1 MTWRQCGAITV
12 ASIFPRLCE
21 LQSLCKHC
29 LSSSSHAASS
39 LTFCAMRVLRL
50 SPPSS
55 LLQGLVALLAIC
67 IQPPTQG
74 WSQKGNTE
82 EDVFLLPINS
92 SSKSLEFDVQTEK
105 RTTVEESGEELRG
118 IPTGHIKTLPSSSPS
133 PVSSASNTWDSKRE
147 TLILS
152 SHTHQ
157 EFHASQPQQHGSAHC
172 NISVQRLM
180 LTSLLVRWGRQM
192 GFQCDLLLFSTNNHG
207 RAFFSAAYNRL
218 VSPAVIEHLGV
229 SGAQQEFR
237 LCLGC
242 GWSRSRRSGH
252 LRHQHASSAASS
264 FSFLSSASTD
274 PQSSLVG
281 ESLNFCCLDFTLEEL
296 RGEQGWRMN
305 RKPIESTLVA
315 CFMTLVIIVWSVAA
329 LIWPVPIIAGFLPN
343 GMEQRRTSS
352 K

>member
-1 MTWRQCGAITV
+1 
-12 ASIFPRLCE
+12 
-21 LQSLCKHC
+21 
-29 LSSSSHAASS
+29 
-39 LTFCAMRVLRL
+39 MRGLRFY
-50 SPPSS
+50 PPCS
-55 LLQGLVALLAIC
+55 LLRGILALLAFC
-67 IQPPTQG
+67 THPPTLG
-74 WSQKGNTE
+74 WSQQGHTE

-92 SSKSLEFDVQTEK
+92 SARSLASLEFDLQNEK
-105 RTTVEESGEELRG
+105 RLSAEDAVERAQPEQ
-118 IPTGHIKTLPSSSPS
+118 SSSLPASPAPS
-133 PVSSASNTWDSKRE
+133 PNRSWDSSRE
-147 TLILS
+147 TLMVSPHVQQDL
-152 SHTHQ
+152 HH
-157 EFHASQPQQHGSAHC
+157 SQPQQGAAHC

-180 LTSLLVRWGRQM
+180 LTSLLVRWGRQL

-207 RAFFSAAYNRL
+207 RAFFAAAYNRV
-218 VSPAVIEHLGV
+218 VSPVVIEHLGV

-242 GWSRSRRSGH
+242 GWARGRKSGH
-252 LRHQHASSAASS
+252 LRHQQ
-264 FSFLSSASTD
+264 SSASSTFSFISPASSSTD
-274 PQSSLVG
+274 PHNPLHG
-281 ESLNFCCLDFTLEEL
+281 ESLNFCCLDFSLEEL

>member
-1 MTWRQCGAITV
+1 M
-12 ASIFPRLCE
+12 
-21 LQSLCKHC
+21 HC
-29 LSSSSHAASS
+29 LFPANHAASS
-39 LTFCAMRVLRL
+39 LTSCAMRVLRL
-50 SPPSS
+50 CPPSS

-67 IQPPTQG
+67 IQPPTEG
-74 WSQKGNTE
+74 WSQEGHIE
-82 EDVFLLPINS
+82 EDIFLLPINS
-92 SSKSLEFDVQTEK
+92 SSRSLANLEFDLQTE
-105 RTTVEESGEELRG
+105 RRSTGESGKELRG
-118 IPTGHIKTLPSSSPS
+118 THPGHTKEIPPSSSPV
-133 PVSSASNTWDSKRE
+133 PSASNTWEKNKE

-152 SHTHQ
+152 PQTHQ
-157 EFHASQPQQHGSAHC
+157 EFHASQSQHGSVHC

-180 LTSLLVRWGRQM
+180 LTSLLVRWGRQL

-207 RAFFSAAYNRL
+207 RAFFSAAYNRV
-218 VSPAVIEHLGV
+218 VSPVVIEHLGV

-237 LCLGC
+237 LCIGC
-242 GWSRSRRSGH
+242 GWSRNRRSGH

-264 FSFLSSASTD
+264 TFSFISSTSTD
-274 PQSSLVG
+274 PQSALLG
-281 ESLNFCCLDFTLEEL
+281 ESLNFCCLDFSLEEL

>member
-1 MTWRQCGAITV
+1 
-12 ASIFPRLCE
+12 
-21 LQSLCKHC
+21 
-29 LSSSSHAASS
+29 
-39 LTFCAMRVLRL
+39 MRVLRL
-50 SPPSS
+50 CPPSS

-67 IQPPTQG
+67 IQPPTLGWNQQG
-74 WSQKGNTE
+74 HTE
-82 EDVFLLPINS
+82 EDVFLVPINS
-92 SSKSLEFDVQTEK
+92 SSRYLANLGFDLQTEK
-105 RTTVEESGEELRG
+105 STTVESVQELKATQ
-118 IPTGHIKTLPSSSPS
+118 TGHTKSLSSSSPPP
-133 PVSSASNTWDSKRE
+133 PVSSSSSTWDSSRE
-147 TLILS
+147 TLIVS

-157 EFHASQPQQHGSAHC
+157 ELHASQSQQQVSTHC
-172 NISVQRLM
+172 NISVHRLM
-180 LTSLLVRWGRQM
+180 LTSLLVRWGRQL
-192 GFQCDLLLFSTNNHG
+192 GFQCDLLLFSTNNQG
-207 RAFFSAAYNRL
+207 RAFFSAAYNRV
-218 VSPAVIEHLGV
+218 VSPVIIEHLGV

-237 LCLGC
+237 LCVGC

-264 FSFLSSASTD
+264 TFSFLSSSSTD
-274 PQSSLVG
+274 PHNSLQG
-281 ESLNFCCLDFTLEEL
+281 ESLNFCCLDFSLEEL

>member
-1 MTWRQCGAITV
+1 
-12 ASIFPRLCE
+12 
-21 LQSLCKHC
+21 
-29 LSSSSHAASS
+29 
-39 LTFCAMRVLRL
+39 MRVLRL
-50 SPPSS
+50 CPSSS

-67 IQPPTQG
+67 IQLPTLGWNQQG
-74 WSQKGNTE
+74 HTE

-92 SSKSLEFDVQTEK
+92 SSRYLANLGFDLPTEKSPTVESVQELKVTQTGPTKSLA
-105 RTTVEESGEELRG
+105 
-118 IPTGHIKTLPSSSPS
+118 SPS
-133 PVSSASNTWDSKRE
+133 PPPVSSSSSTWDTSRE
-147 TLILS
+147 TLIVS
-152 SHTHQ
+152 PHTHQ
-157 EFHASQPQQHGSAHC
+157 EFPAAQSQQQQQLSTHC
-172 NISVQRLM
+172 NISVHRLM
-180 LTSLLVRWGRQM
+180 LTSLLVRWGRQL

-207 RAFFSAAYNRL
+207 RAFFSAAYNRV
-218 VSPAVIEHLGV
+218 VSPVTIEHLGV

-237 LCLGC
+237 LCVGC

-264 FSFLSSASTD
+264 TFSFLSSSSTD
-274 PQSSLVG
+274 PHNSLQG
-281 ESLNFCCLDFTLEEL
+281 ESLNFCCLDFSLEEL
-296 RGEQGWRMN
+296 RWEQGWRMN

>member
-1 MTWRQCGAITV
+1 
-12 ASIFPRLCE
+12 
-21 LQSLCKHC
+21 
-29 LSSSSHAASS
+29 
-39 LTFCAMRVLRL
+39 MRVLRL
-50 SPPSS
+50 CPPSS

-67 IQPPTQG
+67 IQPPTEG
-74 WSQKGNTE
+74 WSQEGHTE
-82 EDVFLLPINS
+82 EDIFLLPINAS
-92 SSKSLEFDVQTEK
+92 SRSLANLEFDLQTEK
-105 RTTVEESGEELRG
+105 RTTVEESGKE
-118 IPTGHIKTLPSSSPS
+118 PKPGHIKKLPSSSPS
-133 PVSSASNTWDSKRE
+133 PVPSASNTWENSRE

-152 SHTHQ
+152 PQTHQ
-157 EFHASQPQQHGSAHC
+157 EFHASQSQQHGSAHC

-180 LTSLLVRWGRQM
+180 LTSLLVRWGRQL

-207 RAFFSAAYNRL
+207 RAFFSAAYNRV
-218 VSPAVIEHLGV
+218 VSPVVIEHLGV

-237 LCLGC
+237 LCIGC

-264 FSFLSSASTD
+264 TFSFISSTSTD
-274 PQSSLVG
+274 PHNSLQG

>member
-1 MTWRQCGAITV
+1 
-12 ASIFPRLCE
+12 
-21 LQSLCKHC
+21 
-29 LSSSSHAASS
+29 
-39 LTFCAMRVLRL
+39 MRVLRL
-50 SPPSS
+50 CPPSS

-74 WSQKGNTE
+74 WSQQDHNE

-92 SSKSLEFDVQTEK
+92 STKSLANLEFDLHTVK
-105 RTTVEESGEELRG
+105 RTSVEESVEGLRG
-118 IPTGHIKTLPSSSPS
+118 TQTGHIKSLTPSSP
-133 PVSSASNTWDSKRE
+133 PVSSSSNTRDNSRE

-152 SHTHQ
+152 PHTHQ
-157 EFHASQPQQHGSAHC
+157 EFHASQPQQQGSTHC

-180 LTSLLVRWGRQM
+180 LTSLLVRWGRQL

-207 RAFFSAAYNRL
+207 RAFFSAAYNRV
-218 VSPAVIEHLGV
+218 VSPVVIEHLGV

-237 LCLGC
+237 LCVGC
-242 GWSRSRRSGH
+242 GWSRTRRSGH
-252 LRHQHASSAASS
+252 LRHQHPSSAASS
-264 FSFLSSASTD
+264 TFSFISSSSTD
-274 PQSSLVG
+274 PHNPLQG
-281 ESLNFCCLDFTLEEL
+281 ESLNFCCLDFSLEEL

>member
-1 MTWRQCGAITV
+1 
-12 ASIFPRLCE
+12 
-21 LQSLCKHC
+21 
-29 LSSSSHAASS
+29 
-39 LTFCAMRVLRL
+39 MRVLRL
-50 SPPSS
+50 CPPSS

-74 WSQKGNTE
+74 WSQEGHTE
-82 EDVFLLPINS
+82 EDIFLLPINS
-92 SSKSLEFDVQTEK
+92 SSRSLANLEFDLQTER
-105 RTTVEESGEELRG
+105 RTTVEENREELRG
-118 IPTGHIKTLPSSSPS
+118 TQPGHTKILPPSSSPVPS
-133 PVSSASNTWDSKRE
+133 TSNTWENNRE

-152 SHTHQ
+152 PQTHQ
-157 EFHASQPQQHGSAHC
+157 QFHASQSQQHGSAHC

-180 LTSLLVRWGRQM
+180 LTSLLVRWGRQL

-207 RAFFSAAYNRL
+207 RAFISAAYNRM
-218 VSPAVIEHLGV
+218 VSPVVIDHLGV

-237 LCLGC
+237 LCIGC

-264 FSFLSSASTD
+264 SFSFISSTSTD
-274 PQSSLVG
+274 HQNSLLG
-281 ESLNFCCLDFTLEEL
+281 ESLNFCCLDFSLEEL

-343 GMEQRRTSS
+343 GMEQRTSS